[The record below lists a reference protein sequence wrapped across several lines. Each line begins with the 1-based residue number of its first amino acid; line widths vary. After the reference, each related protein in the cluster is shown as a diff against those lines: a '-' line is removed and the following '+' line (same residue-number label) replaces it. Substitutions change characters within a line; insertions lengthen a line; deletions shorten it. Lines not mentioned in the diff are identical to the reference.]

1 MYHSVLGKPSL
12 RVVLVMGLLMGLCS
26 LLLLAACGGEEKKGA
41 TGGTQNGESLKEAL
55 RSEYEKVGEMQS
67 ESKSVDLEIHNRGP
81 GQSKYMTFATVHL
94 KMGAGELNVTGGAD
108 PDRLMEAHSSY
119 NVSAWKPK
127 VSKHVPTEWGILTV
141 RQGSVEGARGGDAR
155 NVWDIRLNEEVNTAL
170 VVEVGAGESDLDL
183 DSLNLGVPGY
193 KGVGVPGAEGRD
205 LTVQMGA
212 GDTTVDLTG
221 DYTKTKNIDASIQGG
236 VGEATVLL
244 PSRVG
249 VKVKAQGGLGK
260 IDAKGL
266 QRADDSSY
274 VNDAYGESEVTLR
287 VDIEGGFREINLEVV

>member
-1 MYHSVLGKPSL
+1 MYHSLIGKPSL
-12 RVVLVMGLLMGLCS
+12 RVVLVMGLLIGLS
-26 LLLLAACGGEEKKGA
+26 VLLLAACGGEESAKGGGGGGGEEKKDA
-41 TGGTQNGESLKEAL
+41 TGGTQNGESLKEAI
-55 RSEYEKVGEMQS
+55 RSDYEKVGEMQTV
-67 ESKSVDLEIHNRGP
+67 SKSVDRKNIP
-81 GQSKYMTFATVHL
+81 YATVDL
-94 KMGAGELNVTGGAD
+94 KMGEGELNVTGGAEA
-108 PDRLMEAHSSY
+108 DRLMEADFSY

-127 VSKHVPTEWGILTV
+127 VSKHAPGDWNNLKV

-155 NVWDIRLNEEVNTAL
+155 NEWDIRLNDEVFTHL

-183 DSLNLGVPGY
+183 DSLNLGVPGHQEP
-193 KGVGVPGAEGRD
+193 VD

-221 DYTKTKNIDASIQGG
+221 DYTKPFPHIDASIQGG

-244 PSRVG
+244 PRRVG

-266 QRADDSSY
+266 QRVDDSSY

>member
-12 RVVLVMGLLMGLCS
+12 RAVLVMGFLMGLCS

-41 TGGTQNGESLKEAL
+41 TGGTQNGESLKEVI
-55 RSEYEKVGEMQS
+55 RSDYEKVGEMQS

-127 VSKHVPTEWGILTV
+127 VSKHVPTEWGLLTV

-155 NVWDIRLNEEVNTAL
+155 NVWDIRLNDEVFTHL

-183 DSLNLGVPGY
+183 DSLNLGVPGSQEP
-193 KGVGVPGAEGRD
+193 VD

-221 DYTKTKNIDASIQGG
+221 DYTKPFPHIDASIQGG

-266 QRADDSSY
+266 QRVDDSSY
-274 VNDAYGESEVTLR
+274 VNDTYGESEVTLR